1 MTTRSPLTSIS
12 ILGRAVWERLT
23 RKCLCFVGGDRSQV
37 LQIALVSNQHDDNV
51 LVGVV
56 SQFLE
61 PPSNILIS
69 RVLGNVVN
77 QKGTNS
83 SSVVCGCDLEY
94 QVRSVE
100 GTEPSYRSITLLTS
114 CTESAQTPIS

>member
-1 MTTRSPLTSIS
+1 
-12 ILGRAVWERLT
+12 
-23 RKCLCFVGGDRSQV
+23 V

-94 QVRSVE
+94 
-100 GTEPSYRSITLLTS
+100 
-114 CTESAQTPIS
+114 